1 VGGYDTRLRQWSC
14 GAQHTYLTTRPFPL
28 VALVVCTQ
36 DTKYWSVI
44 TTMPG
49 RYPLAGLA
57 VFAFSALNVA
67 AVPADPTITAAALLP
82 RQNDAAYI
90 GWIESSSGVC

>member
-1 VGGYDTRLRQWSC
+1 
-14 GAQHTYLTTRPFPL
+14 
-28 VALVVCTQ
+28 
-36 DTKYWSVI
+36 
-44 TTMPG
+44 MPG